1 MLLIIVVSDFDRKD
15 NPAIASGLR
24 MGIAGE
30 LPQQQDAKPFRRVAI
45 RRSMTYASHSGPFS
59 A

>member
-1 MLLIIVVSDFDRKD
+1 MLLIIVLSDFDRKD

-30 LPQQQDAKPFRRVAI
+30 LP
-45 RRSMTYASHSGPFS
+45 
-59 A
+59 